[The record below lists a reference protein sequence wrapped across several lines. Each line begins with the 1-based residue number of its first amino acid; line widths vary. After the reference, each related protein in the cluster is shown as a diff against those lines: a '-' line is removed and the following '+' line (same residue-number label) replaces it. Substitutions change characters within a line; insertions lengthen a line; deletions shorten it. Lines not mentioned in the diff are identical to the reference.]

1 MSLIFY
7 IFIPLD
13 TNSYHSSISEAI
25 RKDLIRQFA
34 FNYTNQHREDLE
46 SQNLTNFI
54 ALFEINTND
63 YNQLVAFCKSSE
75 VTLPLAELSEYD
87 KRILSTQLK
96 AYIAR
101 NIWNDDGFFPVIHK
115 IDDTFQQAIMQ

>member
-1 MSLIFY
+1 M
-7 IFIPLD
+7 
-13 TNSYHSSISEAI
+13 
-25 RKDLIRQFA
+25 
-34 FNYTNQHREDLE
+34 
-46 SQNLTNFI
+46 
-54 ALFEINTND
+54 NTKD

-75 VTLPLAELSEYD
+75 VTLPLNDFSEND
-87 KRILSTQLK
+87 RLVLSTQLK

>member
-1 MSLIFY
+1 MQAD

-13 TNSYHSSISEAI
+13 TNSYHNAISEAI

-34 FNYTNQHREDLE
+34 FNYTNHNRKELE
-46 SQNLTNFI
+46 GQKLSNFI
-54 ALFEINTND
+54 TLFEINTED
-63 YNQLVAFCKSSE
+63 YNDLAKYCKSNE
-75 VTLPLAELSEYD
+75 VSLPLNELDEYD
-87 KRILSTQLK
+87 KLILSTQLK

-115 IDDTFQQAIMQ
+115 IDYTFQKAIMK

>member
-1 MSLIFY
+1 MS
-7 IFIPLD
+7 
-13 TNSYHSSISEAI
+13 
-25 RKDLIRQFA
+25 
-34 FNYTNQHREDLE
+34 
-46 SQNLTNFI
+46 NFI

-63 YNQLVAFCKSSE
+63 YNHFAAFCKSSE
-75 VTLPLAELSEYD
+75 VTLPLAELSEND